1 VVQAKSSLTAAL
13 AAFLASKKTEVAIID
28 LNFDQATLTNW
39 WRQRGQPDLPHLVEI
54 SKKFTFA
61 QAMQSL
67 RDAKCAY
74 CILDTSPVDTEI
86 IVAAINEADS
96 TIIPVRPSDLDIS
109 ACRTVADACR
119 RRRKPFAFLLAQA
132 DTRPTFKKINEA
144 AMARLREMGDV
155 LKTLLPMNKAYLGA
169 LTDTAHRGK
178 TGHEIDKTLAPTIA
192 AMWAEIECV
201 GVPVPLRWKSK

>member
-1 VVQAKSSLTAAL
+1 
-13 AAFLASKKTEVAIID
+13 
-28 LNFDQATLTNW
+28 
-39 WRQRGQPDLPHLVEI
+39 
-54 SKKFTFA
+54 
-61 QAMQSL
+61 
-67 RDAKCAY
+67 
-74 CILDTSPVDTEI
+74 
-86 IVAAINEADS
+86 
-96 TIIPVRPSDLDIS
+96 VRPSDLDIS

-178 TGHEIDKTLAPTIA
+178 TDHEIDKTLAPTIG
-192 AMWAEIECV
+192 CNV
-201 GVPVPLRWKSK
+201 G